1 MYSDYGINSTSKIPI
16 KHISRLLAE
25 AYKRDH
31 EDKLWQQWLVD
42 YSRMDSNSFMS
53 FEDYKNKFFGVNVY
67 VDKEQVLKDA
77 EAIKA
82 ADMAERRDPAKC

>member
-1 MYSDYGINSTSKIPI
+1 
-16 KHISRLLAE
+16 
-25 AYKRDH
+25 
-31 EDKLWQQWLVD
+31 
-42 YSRMDSNSFMS
+42 MS